1 MFYSLISLCAH
12 TLIDITL
19 TLTPTPTHTHVH
31 AYAYNQT
38 TKQQTKQRVW
48 KKSKNNKLDK
58 CFFNIQ
64 HRNICNVFP
73 NRFFFVFYF
82 NPLPLS
88 LCLYIF
94 EKLNQMLYFC
104 ALNIHNIRFICLFVC
119 FTPKTFEPII
129 QTKPHPARP
138 VPAHKSIPLFN
149 SFFEHTS
156 NCLMFL
162 YVWLSISVSLSFSHS
177 LSLSLS
183 NCITV

>member
-73 NRFFFVFYF
+73 NHFFFVFYF

-104 ALNIHNIRFICLFVC
+104 ALNIHNIRFICLFVLLL
-119 FTPKTFEPII
+119 KHLN
-129 QTKPHPARP
+129 QLSKPNLIPP
-138 VPAHKSIPLFN
+138 VPYPSTNLSRYSIR
-149 SFFEHTS
+149 
-156 NCLMFL
+156 FL
-162 YVWLSISVSLSFSHS
+162 NTLQ
-177 LSLSLS
+177 
-183 NCITV
+183 TV